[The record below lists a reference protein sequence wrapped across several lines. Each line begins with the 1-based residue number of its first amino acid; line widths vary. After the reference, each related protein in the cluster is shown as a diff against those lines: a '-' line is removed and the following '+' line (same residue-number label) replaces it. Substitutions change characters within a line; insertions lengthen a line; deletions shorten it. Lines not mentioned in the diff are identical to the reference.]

1 MLKKYIRICRFNEER
16 NEKKKLISQLGRRWL
31 IFWGLVFIERT
42 RVLDISPFAL
52 TKPAIATQGKKTN
65 V

>member
-1 MLKKYIRICRFNEER
+1 M
-16 NEKKKLISQLGRRWL
+16 KKKQKTNQPAWQALVNF
-31 IFWGLVFIERT
+31 FWLVFIERT

-52 TKPAIATQGKKTN
+52 TKQAIATQGKKTN

>member
-1 MLKKYIRICRFNEER
+1 MKK
-16 NEKKKLISQLGRRWL
+16 KKKLISQLGRRWL
-31 IFWGLVFIERT
+31 IFLGLVFIERT

>member
-1 MLKKYIRICRFNEER
+1 MK
-16 NEKKKLISQLGRRWL
+16 KKKLISLLGRRWL
-31 IFWGLVFIERT
+31 IFFWLVFIERT

-52 TKPAIATQGKKTN
+52 TKQAIATQGKKTN